1 MDATKKSPTAIIDDM
16 PTLRAEDAR
25 SRIVNRLPAMIGY
38 WNRELRCEFAND
50 AYIEWFGLSPPRV
63 IGIHM
68 KELLGEHLFRLN
80 EPFARMAL
88 SGQEQRFEREIRKPD
103 GTTGI
108 TDARYIP
115 DPDQDGNIRGFF
127 VLVSDVTNLHRAH
140 ARVRELLTRLESAR
154 EDERRSLSGTLH
166 EGIAQDLF
174 AITLRLDQL
183 RAHVADHGMAS
194 ELCQELTEA
203 TTKCMVDIRQV
214 ANDLRPAALTYMRL
228 KDAIEEHAIFFG
240 RLTGL
245 KIRVKEVEPLP
256 NLEEKLRLFLFRA
269 AQEALTNV
277 ARHAKASTVDI
288 ILRAEATRI
297 SVIVVDDGTGISNDA
312 LEKPGSLGL
321 LGLRERAQGFGG
333 DLSVAKNTSAGAMV
347 SVHVRRP

>member
-1 MDATKKSPTAIIDDM
+1 MDATKRTPAAIIDET
-16 PTLRAEDAR
+16 PALRAEDAR

-38 WNRELRCEFAND
+38 WNRNLRCEFAND
-50 AYIEWFGLSPPRV
+50 AYIEWFGLSPQRV

-68 KELLGEHLFRLN
+68 RDLLGEHLFRLN

-115 DPDQDGNIRGFF
+115 DRDQLGHTRGFF

-140 ARVRELLTRLESAR
+140 ARVRELVARLESAR

-183 RAHVADHGMAS
+183 RAHVADHATAIA
-194 ELCQELTEA
+194 LCQELTEA
-203 TTKCMVDIRQV
+203 TTKCMVVIRQV
-214 ANDLRPAALTYMRL
+214 ANDLQPAALTHTRL
-228 KDAIEEHAIFFG
+228 TDAIEEHAMFFG

-245 KIRVKEVEPLP
+245 KIRVKEVGPLP

-269 AQEALTNV
+269 AGLPHASQG
-277 ARHAKASTVDI
+277 RH
-288 ILRAEATRI
+288 
-297 SVIVVDDGTGISNDA
+297 G
-312 LEKPGSLGL
+312 
-321 LGLRERAQGFGG
+321 
-333 DLSVAKNTSAGAMV
+333 
-347 SVHVRRP
+347 